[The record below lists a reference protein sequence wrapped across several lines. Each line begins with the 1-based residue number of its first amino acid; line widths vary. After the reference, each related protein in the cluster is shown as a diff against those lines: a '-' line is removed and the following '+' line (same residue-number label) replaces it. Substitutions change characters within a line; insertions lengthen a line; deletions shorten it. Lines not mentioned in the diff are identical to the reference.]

1 VRLTHITVE
10 KASIPLQLTATAP
23 TAACPLCGV
32 PSASIHSRYRRRL
45 TDLPWGTRVVRIH
58 RMGRKC
64 VCRHPSGARRLC
76 TERLPELVAP
86 YARKTPRCL
95 TVLQALGIALGGK
108 AGVRLAA
115 RLQLTTSQS
124 TLLRLVRA
132 APVPVTPALQA
143 VGVDE
148 WDWWRGHRYGTILVD
163 LVRHRV
169 VDLLPD
175 RSAATVAAWLA
186 QHPTVTVVCRDR
198 RDLDADGSHCGLPDA
213 VQVVD
218 RFHLIHN
225 LRQALEAVLI
235 DHRPVLQ
242 AAAVGA
248 ALARMPSTGP
258 VPGTPR
264 YRGRR
269 RNPKPAPRE
278 GTARPPRH
286 ARWVAIYEAV
296 HALRA
301 QGMPLATI
309 ARRLGMSRPTV
320 YAYLRREPP
329 PGPRQFQWRPSA
341 RVLTPYLPYLIHRWR
356 ESHADSV
363 QLWREMQA
371 LGSTHAARTVCR
383 FLTRLRRAAD
393 VGQSPEPEG
402 SPYPRPQ
409 GPPARAVACV
419 MVCAAVKRS
428 AEAQTY
434 LDQRC
439 QMAAGITRAYG
450 LTQAFLAMVRE
461 RRGRD
466 LEA

>member
-1 VRLTHITVE
+1 
-10 KASIPLQLTATAP
+10 
-23 TAACPLCGV
+23 
-32 PSASIHSRYRRRL
+32 
-45 TDLPWGTRVVRIH
+45 
-58 RMGRKC
+58 
-64 VCRHPSGARRLC
+64 
-76 TERLPELVAP
+76 
-86 YARKTPRCL
+86 
-95 TVLQALGIALGGK
+95 
-108 AGVRLAA
+108 
-115 RLQLTTSQS
+115 
-124 TLLRLVRA
+124 
-132 APVPVTPALQA
+132 VPVTPALQA